1 MLTHIQKAKI
11 WQSFLCVMCVNKI
24 YGGGKCCTK
33 ENKEAEAFE
42 AYQKEI
48 QLFVNKVGFWEDATE
63 FQKVSSLICQLIVW
77 PIDTHKSENK
87 IRASSVLQN

>member
-1 MLTHIQKAKI
+1 
-11 WQSFLCVMCVNKI
+11 MCVNKI
-24 YGGGKCCTK
+24 YGGGRCCTK

-63 FQKVSSLICQLIVW
+63 FQRVSTSINILAIRIYNIYSL
-77 PIDTHKSENK
+77 K
-87 IRASSVLQN
+87 